1 MNIDVRGLKLM
12 RSSELES
19 CFESAPAAEMASG
32 VYRGGA
38 LVLSGTRIGHAVN
51 ALLPLIWQGKNIH
64 LDSSCIY
71 NRVTP
76 FGFSL
81 LRGALS
87 HGLGVD
93 GRPSTIISYP
103 ILGAGDEVR
112 QVGAKTFL
120 GRGTRNGRYIVYFYL
135 GYES

>member
-1 MNIDVRGLKLM
+1 M

-19 CFESAPAAEMASG
+19 CFESAPAAEMVSG

-38 LVLSGTRIGHAVN
+38 LVLAGTRVGQAVN
-51 ALLPLIWQGKNIH
+51 ALLQLIWRGKNIH
-64 LDSSCIY
+64 LESSCIY

-76 FGFSL
+76 FDFSM

-93 GRPSTIISYP
+93 GRPSAIITYP

-112 QVGAKTFL
+112 QVGEKTFL
-120 GRGTRNGRYIVYFYL
+120 GRGTRNGHYIVFFYL
-135 GYES
+135 GYEA